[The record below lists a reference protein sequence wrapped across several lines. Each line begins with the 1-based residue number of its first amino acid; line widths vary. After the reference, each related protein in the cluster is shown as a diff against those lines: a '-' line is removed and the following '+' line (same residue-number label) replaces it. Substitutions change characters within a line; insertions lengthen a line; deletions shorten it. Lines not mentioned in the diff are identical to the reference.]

1 MDLYSIEFE
10 TEIENGSIRVPLE
23 YRRRLQE
30 RSGGRPVRVIILIP
44 EDKPVYNAIDDL
56 LDNPIEVADFTP
68 LDRADLH
75 ERN

>member
-1 MDLYSIEFE
+1 MYHIEFQ
-10 TEIENGSIRVPLE
+10 TEIENGNIEVPRE

-30 RSGGRPVRVIILIP
+30 RSGGRPVRVIILMP
-44 EDKPVYNAIDDL
+44 EDKPVRNAIDDL

>member
-44 EDKPVYNAIDDL
+44 EDKPVYNVIDDL
-56 LDNPIEVADFTP
+56 LDNPIEVADFAP
-68 LDRADLH
+68 LARADLH